1 MLLPE
6 IDLSSL
12 DYDYKNISFE
22 DIYWIEI
29 LETGMKIQDE
39 IKEQIWSY
47 LYTKAW
53 DIFGKDILSDEE
65 EEYLKLKCN
74 EFTSRTEI
82 KSFIIEKAAEIKQYL
97 LKTYPDESK
106 DLDLD

>member
-1 MLLPE
+1 MLPE
-6 IDLSSL
+6 IDLSSF
-12 DYDYKNISFE
+12 DYKNISFE

-29 LETGMKIQDE
+29 LQTGTKIHDE

-47 LYTKAW
+47 LYTLAW
-53 DIFGKDILSDEE
+53 DDFDKDILSNEE

-74 EFTSRTEI
+74 EFTSQSDV
-82 KSFIIEKAAEIKQYL
+82 KSFIIEKAAEIKQYI